1 MCRLL
6 ILFLFEFVLMYFHSK
21 IENLIVMNLMLTNLD
36 DDMAKSKNTY
46 LLISKIILALV
57 LFGAAA
63 LILILFEK
71 TASMNIY
78 LVYTSVGLILGLG
91 VVQLINAFGKK
102 FN

>member
-1 MCRLL
+1 
-6 ILFLFEFVLMYFHSK
+6 
-21 IENLIVMNLMLTNLD
+21 MLTNLD

>member
-1 MCRLL
+1 
-6 ILFLFEFVLMYFHSK
+6 
-21 IENLIVMNLMLTNLD
+21 MNLMLTNLD

-78 LVYTSVGLILGLG
+78 LVYTAVGLILGLG
-91 VVQLINAFGKK
+91 VVQLINAFGRK

>member
-1 MCRLL
+1 
-6 ILFLFEFVLMYFHSK
+6 
-21 IENLIVMNLMLTNLD
+21 MNLMLTNLD

>member
-1 MCRLL
+1 
-6 ILFLFEFVLMYFHSK
+6 
-21 IENLIVMNLMLTNLD
+21 
-36 DDMAKSKNTY
+36 
-46 LLISKIILALV
+46 V

-78 LVYTSVGLILGLG
+78 LVYTAVGLILGLG
-91 VVQLINAFGKK
+91 VVQLINAFGRK

>member
-1 MCRLL
+1 
-6 ILFLFEFVLMYFHSK
+6 
-21 IENLIVMNLMLTNLD
+21 IVMNLMLTNLD

>member
-1 MCRLL
+1 
-6 ILFLFEFVLMYFHSK
+6 
-21 IENLIVMNLMLTNLD
+21 MLTNLD

-78 LVYTSVGLILGLG
+78 LVYTAVGLILGLG
-91 VVQLINAFGKK
+91 VVQLINAFGRK